1 MTGHSLVIPILV
13 SLLLSLLLLV
23 FLLLLL
29 LPVLFLLLLDLP
41 VLLLLLV
48 ALLLCGGQTEFLV
61 AANFATLKHN

>member
-1 MTGHSLVIPILV
+1 MTGHSLVIPIFG
-13 SLLLSLLLLV
+13 SLLFSLLLLV
-23 FLLLLL
+23 FLVFLL

-41 VLLLLLV
+41 VLLLLV

>member
-1 MTGHSLVIPILV
+1 MTGHSLVIPIFV
-13 SLLLSLLLLV
+13 SLLFSLLLLV
-23 FLLLLL
+23 FLVFLL

-41 VLLLLLV
+41 VLLLLV

>member
-41 VLLLLLV
+41 VLLLLV

>member
-1 MTGHSLVIPILV
+1 MTGHSLVIHILV

-41 VLLLLLV
+41 VLLLLV

>member
-29 LPVLFLLLLDLP
+29 LPVLFLLLLALP
-41 VLLLLLV
+41 VLLLLV

>member
-23 FLLLLL
+23 FLVFLL

-41 VLLLLLV
+41 VLLLLV

>member
-41 VLLLLLV
+41 VLLLLV
-48 ALLLCGGQTEFLV
+48 ALLLCGGQTELLV

>member
-41 VLLLLLV
+41 VLLLV
-48 ALLLCGGQTEFLV
+48 ALLLCGGQTELLV